1 MTMKKVMNKN
11 KAIIVGLMAIISTS
25 LSNPVSAMDKKS
37 DPPGIEIRYL
47 GFVDK
52 NPVFEFTTNNV
63 QADNFFI
70 TIMDETGAVLFSEKL
85 SGKNLSRRYRIDT
98 DEEIAEGGLR
108 FEVRSVNSKKTGVYI
123 AGVSENITREMAV
136 TKIQ

>member
-1 MTMKKVMNKN
+1 MKKVMNKN

-98 DEEIAEGGLR
+98 DEEIADGGLR